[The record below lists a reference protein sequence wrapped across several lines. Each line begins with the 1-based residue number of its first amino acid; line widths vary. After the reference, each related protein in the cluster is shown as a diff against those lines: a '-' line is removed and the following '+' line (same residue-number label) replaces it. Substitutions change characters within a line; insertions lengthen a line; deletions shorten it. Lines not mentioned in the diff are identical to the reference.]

1 MRVSLQDP
9 RLISFNTLRRSI
21 GWLSILL
28 PPAMLI
34 GNYWLGDCSD
44 IQQSLSDYY
53 YTITGNLLVGML
65 CAMALFLISYKGYPG
80 DRLDGWLTTIA
91 GLLALGAA
99 FIPTN
104 EPLLNGCAVIH
115 LPWNDARSL
124 THNLLASVLFIDL
137 ALISLFLFTK
147 GQGIPTPQKRK
158 RNQAYKA
165 CGYIILVVIILV
177 PIYNRL
183 VKSYPELAEYKL
195 VFALEWIAMTAFGF
209 SWLVKGGLNLHDQP
223 KK

>member
-1 MRVSLQDP
+1 MRLSLQDP
-9 RLISFNTLRRSI
+9 RLISFNTLRKSI

-28 PPAMLI
+28 PPAMLT
-34 GNYWLGDCSD
+34 GNYLLGDCSN
-44 IQQSLSDYY
+44 IQESLSDYY

-104 EPLLNGCAVIH
+104 EPLMNGCAVIH
-115 LPWNDARSL
+115 LPWNDTRSL

-147 GQGIPTPQKRK
+147 GRGAPTPQKQK
-158 RNQAYKA
+158 RNRVYKI
-165 CGYIILVVIILV
+165 CGYIILFVIILV

-183 VKSYPELAEYKL
+183 VKSYPELGVYKM
-195 VFALEWIAMTAFGF
+195 VFWLEWVAMTAFGV
-209 SWLVKGGLNLHDQP
+209 SWLVKGGLLLRDQP
-223 KK
+223 K

>member
-1 MRVSLQDP
+1 MRLSLQDP
-9 RLISFNTLRRSI
+9 RLISFNTLRKSI

-28 PPAMLI
+28 PPAMLT
-34 GNYWLGDCSD
+34 GNYLLGDCSN
-44 IQQSLSDYY
+44 IQESLSDYY

-104 EPLLNGCAVIH
+104 EPLMNGCAVIH
-115 LPWNDARSL
+115 LPWNDTRSL
-124 THNLLASVLFIDL
+124 IHNLLASVLFIDL

-147 GQGIPTPQKRK
+147 GRGAPTPQKQK
-158 RNQAYKA
+158 RNRVYKI
-165 CGYIILVVIILV
+165 CGYIILFVIILV

-183 VKSYPELAEYKL
+183 VKSYPELGVYKM
-195 VFALEWIAMTAFGF
+195 VFWLEWVAMTAFGV
-209 SWLVKGGLNLHDQP
+209 SWLVKGGLLLRDQP
-223 KK
+223 K

>member
-1 MRVSLQDP
+1 MRLSLQDP
-9 RLISFNTLRRSI
+9 RLISFNTLRKSI

-28 PPAMLI
+28 PPAMLT
-34 GNYWLGDCSD
+34 GNYLLGDCSN
-44 IQQSLSDYY
+44 IQESLSDYY

-104 EPLLNGCAVIH
+104 EPLMNGCAVIH
-115 LPWNDARSL
+115 LPWNDTRSL
-124 THNLLASVLFIDL
+124 IHNLLASVLFIDL

-147 GQGIPTPQKRK
+147 GRGAPTPQKQK
-158 RNQAYKA
+158 RNWVYKI
-165 CGYIILVVIILV
+165 CGYIILFVIILV

-183 VKSYPELAEYKL
+183 VKSYPELGVYKM
-195 VFALEWIAMTAFGF
+195 VFWLEWVAMTAFGV
-209 SWLVKGGLNLHDQP
+209 SWLVKGGLLLRDQP
-223 KK
+223 K

>member
-1 MRVSLQDP
+1 MRLSLQDP
-9 RLISFNTLRRSI
+9 RLISFNTLRKSI

-28 PPAMLI
+28 PPAMLT
-34 GNYWLGDCSD
+34 GNYLLGDCSN
-44 IQQSLSDYY
+44 IQESLSDYY

-104 EPLLNGCAVIH
+104 EPLMNGCAVIH
-115 LPWNDARSL
+115 LPWNDTRSL

-147 GQGIPTPQKRK
+147 GRGAPTPQKQK
-158 RNQAYKA
+158 RNRVYKI
-165 CGYIILVVIILV
+165 CGYIILFVIILV

-183 VKSYPELAEYKL
+183 VKSYPELGVYKM
-195 VFALEWIAMTAFGF
+195 VFWLEWVAMTAFGV
-209 SWLVKGGLNLHDQP
+209 SWLVKGGLFLRDQP
-223 KK
+223 K